1 MTLAPSIP
9 QALRREYY
17 TSPAI
22 FETEFERIFEKRWV
36 CVGRADQIAN
46 PGDYFL
52 QQIGSESII
61 ITRNRDG
68 LPKAFHN
75 VCRHRGTQICEATEG
90 KFRNSIQCPYHA
102 WTYSLDGKLIGA
114 PNMANAA
121 DFVKQDYP
129 LYGVQTETWQGFLFV
144 NLDPDAEPFFETVA
158 AINPLITDWNIS
170 DLKMAR
176 RVIYN
181 VDANWK
187 LLAEN
192 YSECYHCPLIHPA
205 LNAMSAYDS
214 GEDLLFDGP
223 VVGGYMELREGHES
237 MTVDGETQRVPVGT
251 VGGAD
256 LRRVYYYVLFPNLL
270 LSLHPD
276 YVMFHTIWPKSPTET
291 QIICEWLF
299 DPQTMARPDFNPSD
313 AVDFWDQTN
322 REDWHICE
330 QSQIGMRSR
339 VYQPGPLYATQ
350 ERILYGFDQEVLR
363 SLGNS

>member
-1 MTLAPSIP
+1 MTLSTLTP

-17 TSPAI
+17 TAASI
-22 FETEFERIFEKRWV
+22 FENEFERIFSKRWV
-36 CVGRADQIAN
+36 CIGRADQIPN

-52 QQIGSESII
+52 QQIGSENLI

-68 LPKAFHN
+68 QPRAFHN
-75 VCRHRGTQICEATEG
+75 VCRHRGTQICEETQG

-114 PNMANAA
+114 PNMTNAA
-121 DFVKQDYP
+121 DFIKQDYP
-129 LYGVQTETWQGFLFV
+129 LYGVQIEIWQGFLFV
-144 NLDPDAEPFFETVA
+144 NLDPETEPLSETVA
-158 AINPLITDWNIS
+158 AINPLITDWKIGN
-170 DLKMAR
+170 LKMAR
-176 RVIYN
+176 RIVYEVN
-181 VDANWK
+181 ANWK

-205 LNAMSAYDS
+205 LNAMSPYDS
-214 GEDLLFDGP
+214 GQDLLFDGP

-237 MTVDGETQRVPVGT
+237 MTVDGETLRAPVGN
-251 VGGAD
+251 VGGED

-299 DPQTMARPDFNPSD
+299 DPQTMQQPDFNPND
-313 AVDFWDQTN
+313 AVEFWDQTN

-339 VYQPGPLYATQ
+339 VYKPGPLYATQ
-350 ERILYGFDQEVLR
+350 ERILWGFDQEVLR
-363 SLGNS
+363 SLAD